1 MEDNAPLVF
10 GDLNKNIC
18 QECGLSLKIYSYEKI
33 NPNAEN
39 ENIKIKLYCQN
50 LEHKKITEFTFEE
63 YKYFIDEK
71 LDKVCKCFFCN
82 KMFLN
87 TNDICYYCY
96 DCRKAL
102 CSDCLNEKHEKEHRN
117 IFKYEDL
124 DNKCLIHSDKN
135 EIQYYC
141 IICKRPMCTKCLVEN
156 FEHSKEHDVKE
167 ISKLLENEALTSKIR
182 TIEQEQRQNTKY
194 KQELMKKIK
203 ELDSKITFNDYLLN
217 EQNNYFHLFLD
228 YNDKNINSKENNKI
242 KINNN
247 NNNNNNKKNMN
258 DNIINENNINNNII
272 NNVNNNDKIKNND
285 LEKDGIDGKI
295 KIRPKEDDYEIE
307 TPMGSKNYIDII
319 NIIYHDENIKFE
331 GMDIIKDCQVIQSN
345 TKGSLILTNN
355 LPNLNSLLKKFVET
369 NIKSKFIL
377 IVNGSSADHTINF
390 IKNTQYKNLFIGSII
405 YTSNLNKYSKIKDK
419 YSDFIDI
426 ICIDPMSIVKFIKKK
441 FSDYN
446 STNENELLNHNQIIN
461 IYTFNMIYFPLYEE
475 ICKFYGD
482 ETEKT
487 FSMNYSALEDFVKNQ
502 PFTKDE
508 KNSLLKNCKI
518 FSEIT
523 KKNYNQI
530 IINYLKDDY
539 FYKILNALLKKKDI
553 FIYKKIG
560 YFAGNLMHSIVQYGK
575 INYKGIESGATF
587 YKGMALNLIDTLEY
601 LKNRCSQ
608 IAFPYFFTLSTKK
621 QLAEIM
627 SKRKLSEKERKNKE
641 IYSVIL
647 KIDYLYDDGY
657 EPCVIDLKEL
667 AQYPDEEDY
676 ILLPFTFLYMRKF
689 KMDSNKYTVDI
700 EFDIIGKKEILE
712 YKIKELKKLYF
723 DNKSMIM
730 IAK

>member
-33 NPNAEN
+33 NPNTEN

-50 LEHKKITEFTFEE
+50 LEHKKISEFTIEE

-87 TNDICYYCY
+87 TSEICFYCY

-102 CSDCLNEKHEKEHRN
+102 CSDCLNDKHEKEHRN
-117 IFKYEDL
+117 TFKYEDL
-124 DNKCLIHSDKN
+124 ENKCLIHSDKN

-141 IICKRPMCTKCLVEN
+141 IICKMPMCTNCLVAN
-156 FEHSKEHDVKE
+156 LEHSKVHDVKE
-167 ISKLLENEALTSKIR
+167 ISKLVEDEAITKKIN
-182 TIEQEQRQNTKY
+182 TIEQEQRQNIKY

-203 ELDSKITFNDYLLN
+203 ELDSKITFNDFLLN
-217 EQNNYFHLFLD
+217 EKNNYFHLFSD
-228 YNDKNINSKENNKI
+228 YNDKNINFKENNK
-242 KINNN
+242 KQINNSN
-247 NNNNNNKKNMN
+247 NENIN
-258 DNIINENNINNNII
+258 DNIINENNIDKNII
-272 NNVNNNDKIKNND
+272 NNVNNNNKKGNND
-285 LEKDGIDGKI
+285 LKKDENNERL
-295 KIRPKEDDYEIE
+295 KIREKEDNYEIE
-307 TPMGSKNYIDII
+307 TPLGSKNYLDVI
-319 NIIYHDENIKFE
+319 NIIYHDENLKYE
-331 GMDIIKDCQVIQSN
+331 GMDIIKDSQVIQSQ

-355 LPNLNSLLKKFVET
+355 LPNLNILLKKFVEN

-390 IKNTQYKNLFIGSII
+390 IKNTQYKTLFISSII
-405 YTSNLNKYSKIKDK
+405 YTANLNKYSQIKDK

-426 ICIDPMSIVKFIKKK
+426 ICIDPMSIVKFIKQK

-446 STNENELLNHNQIIN
+446 SKNENELFNINQIIN
-461 IYTFNMIYFPLYEE
+461 IYSLNIQYFPLYEE

-482 ETEKT
+482 ETQNT
-487 FSMNYSALEDFVKNQ
+487 FSMNYLALENFVKNQ

-523 KKNYNQI
+523 KNNYNEI

-539 FYKILNALLKKKDI
+539 FYKILNTLLNKKDI
-553 FIYKKIG
+553 FIYKIIG

-575 INYKGIESGATF
+575 INHKGIDSGQTF
-587 YKGMALNLIDTLEY
+587 YKGLALNLVDILEY

-621 QLAEIM
+621 QMAEIM
-627 SKRKLSEKERKNKE
+627 SKRKLSEKERKSKE
-641 IYSVIL
+641 IYSVIM

-689 KMDSNKYTVDI
+689 KMDSNKYTADI
-700 EFDIIGKKEILE
+700 EFDIIGKGNFRI
-712 YKIKELKKLYF
+712 
-723 DNKSMIM
+723 
-730 IAK
+730 